1 MSLIY
6 IAWRSLLQRGLASLL
21 TSISMA
27 LGVLLMVV
35 VLTIHGVVSESFRN
49 NSSLGYNMIVGA
61 NKGGRLQITLNTVFY
76 LSQPAD
82 NIPYDFFLEFQG
94 PETRAAEFKHSL
106 ARQSYDARW
115 NAADLEAL
123 ASASVGL
130 PGISALGSELSLA
143 ALAAADERRMG
154 HSRDGKFGEQQTALA
169 IPVCL
174 GDYLGK
180 FRVVGTTPAMFD
192 KLSYGADFEKK
203 FTFREGRNFEHN
215 SREHGY
221 FEAVLGSMVARE
233 LGYKIGDEIS
243 PRHGGAEGHEHEQK
257 FTVVGIL
264 APSGTPNDRAAFV
277 NMEGFY
283 LMEDHA
289 KPVRNEEGEEIH
301 TSVGGKDPLPVEQ
314 REVTAILVR
323 TTNPMVAMGIKNRV
337 NEGNVAQAVQPIAEI
352 FSLFE
357 LIVRPIQ
364 TLLLALTGMI
374 CLVSGISIL
383 VSIYNSMSDRR
394 HEIAVM
400 RALGAG
406 RFQVMGII
414 LLESIM
420 LSLGGGALGWAGAHV
435 LNALASQTISDMT
448 GVTIGFFSFAP
459 AINVWELFSSD
470 WKPLNVWP
478 ELLLVPG
485 LVLLAAIVGLL
496 PAVSAYRTD
505 VAKSLGV

>member
-1 MSLIY
+1 MRLVY

-21 TSISMA
+21 TSISMG
-27 LGVLLMVV
+27 LGVLLVVV
-35 VLTIHGVVSESFRN
+35 VLTIHGVVSDSFRN

-61 NKGGRLQITLNTVFY
+61 KGGKLQLTLNTVFY
-76 LSQPAD
+76 LSQPVE
-82 NIPYDFFLEFQG
+82 NIPYDYFLEFQG
-94 PETRAAEFKHSL
+94 PEKRAADFQHSL
-106 ARQSYDARW
+106 ATQSYEARW
-115 NAADLEAL
+115 NAVELEAL
-123 ASASVGL
+123 ASASAGL
-130 PGISALGSELSLA
+130 PGIARLGSQLSLA
-143 ALAAADERRMG
+143 ALAAADEQRMG
-154 HSRDGKFGEQQTALA
+154 HARDGKFGEQQTALA

-174 GDYLGK
+174 GDYFGK

-192 KLSYGADFEKK
+192 ELSYGADFTKK
-203 FTFREGRNFEHN
+203 FTFRQGRNFQHH
-215 SREHGY
+215 SPEHGY
-221 FEAVLGSMVARE
+221 FEAVVGSMVARE
-233 LGYKIGDEIS
+233 MDIKIGSEIS
-243 PRHGGAEGHEHEQK
+243 PRHGGAEGHEHAQQ

-264 APSGTPNDRAAFV
+264 DPSGTPNDRAVFI
-277 NMEGFY
+277 NMEGFF

-301 TSVGGKDPLPVEQ
+301 SSAGGTEPLPVEQ

-323 TTNPMVAMGIKNRV
+323 TRSPMVAMGMKNRI
-337 NEGNVAQAVQPIAEI
+337 NEGNVAQSVQPIAEI

-364 TLLLALTGMI
+364 SLLLGLTGMI

-406 RFQVMGII
+406 RIQVFGII
-414 LLESIM
+414 LLESTM
-420 LSLGGGALGWAGAHV
+420 LSLGGGALGWVGAHA
-435 LNALASQTISDMT
+435 LNALASQAISDRT

-459 AINVWELFSSD
+459 AINIGELFSSD
-470 WKPLNVWP
+470 WTLNVWP

-485 LVLLAAIVGLL
+485 LVLLAVVVGFL

>member
-1 MSLIY
+1 MSLVY

-27 LGVLLMVV
+27 LGVLLVVV
-35 VLTIHGVVSESFRN
+35 VLTIHGVVSASFRS

-76 LSQPAD
+76 LSQPAE
-82 NIPYDFFLEFQG
+82 NIPYDYFLEFQG
-94 PETRAAEFKHSL
+94 PEKRAADYKHSL
-106 ARQSYDARW
+106 AHQSYEARW
-115 NAADLEAL
+115 NAAEIETL
-123 ASASVGL
+123 AAASIGL
-130 PGISALGSELSLA
+130 PGISAFGSELTLTEF
-143 ALAAADERRMG
+143 AAAERRRMG
-154 HSRDGKFGEQQTALA
+154 HERDGKFGESQTALA

-180 FRVVGTTPAMFD
+180 FRVVGTTPDMFD
-192 KLSYGADFEKK
+192 KLSYGDQFDKK
-203 FTFREGRNFEHN
+203 FTFREGRNFMHQ
-215 SREHGY
+215 SPEHGY
-221 FEAVLGSMVARE
+221 FEAVVGSVVARE
-233 LGYKIGDEIS
+233 MNVKMGDEIS
-243 PRHGGAEGHEHEQK
+243 PQHGGADGHTHAQK
-257 FTVVGIL
+257 FTIVGIL
-264 APSGTPNDRAAFV
+264 APSGTPNDRAVFI
-277 NMEGFY
+277 NMEGFF

-289 KPVRNEEGEEIH
+289 KPVRNDEGDEIH
-301 TSVGGKDPLPVEQ
+301 SSAGGSEPLPVEQ

-323 TTNPMVAMGIKNRV
+323 TTSPMVAMGMKNRI
-337 NEGNVAQAVQPIAEI
+337 NEGNVAQSVQPIAEI

-357 LIVRPIQ
+357 LIVKPIQ

-406 RFQVMGII
+406 RFQVMAII
-414 LLESIM
+414 LLESTI
-420 LSLGGGALGWAGAHV
+420 LSLGGGVLGWLGAHV
-435 LNALASQTISDMT
+435 INVFASRAISDTT

-459 AINVWELFSSD
+459 PINVFELFSSE
-470 WKPLNVWP
+470 WTWNVWP

-485 LVLLAAIVGLL
+485 LVLLAIIVGFL
-496 PAVSAYRTD
+496 PALSAYRTD